1 MWYTFISVS
10 LLCTVTY
17 GVHVYSRR
25 YRQLQ
30 YDQTNFV
37 SGYERR
43 EAKETLLKIESK
55 LKKLNKLRLLLGGS
69 TIVCALVWYI
79 I

>member
-1 MWYTFISVS
+1 MWYTFISVC
-10 LLCTVTY
+10 LLCTVIY
-17 GVHVYSRR
+17 GIHIFSRR

-55 LKKLNKLRLLLGGS
+55 LIKLSKLRLLLSGS
-69 TIVCALVWYI
+69 TIICALVWYI